1 MCNRLTS
8 STSKKSGLNSCWFN
22 FVYLIL
28 VLLVGVS
35 QAVAQIVPDA
45 GALQRELDLQLQ
57 RELSVP
63 FAQPPKPVRK
73 QDLEATGEK
82 ITLSG
87 FNYKGNTLFTKD
99 QLDRI
104 TAPWLHRPVTFEEL
118 KDCIAA
124 VQNFYMEQGRIAQ
137 ASFPPQDIENS
148 IVLMNI
154 LEARMGEVE
163 VTSEAQVT
171 RFSLAEA
178 KSYFEDAGKSNSL
191 IDTKPLERGLLLLN
205 EVAGVSATAAFEQ
218 GKEPETSNFKVDL
231 VETPFITGQL
241 STSNYGSSS
250 TGVAQA
256 VGVLGLNNLTGLG
269 DQLNFNAIQ
278 SLGSSYAVG
287 DYGVPIGNNGLK
299 IGVHTSYLQYQTLK
313 DWSDVQTH
321 GTATTIGAHLSYAL
335 TRTPLSQN
343 TLKINFDQRSYNNI
357 QESNTISNY
366 QINVLSIGLSGNLFN
381 NIDRS
386 VLTYGV
392 TLSAGHLSINDLTQE
407 GQDITGPGTAGNYA
421 KLSFNLTQKNELS
434 FLSDTT
440 WSNSVYGQLANKNLN
455 SSEQLYLGGPYG
467 VRAYPI
473 TQGGGSQ
480 GAIFISEINYKINGN
495 WEIGAFTDVGLI
507 QQYVNPYSGW
517 QGLTNAG
524 NTYVLADVGVSSR
537 FTYKQTS
544 IEASLAYRVGNN
556 PLYTS
561 TGQQLNADNSY
572 KTVQGWIRA
581 SFYF

>member
-1 MCNRLTS
+1 
-8 STSKKSGLNSCWFN
+8 
-22 FVYLIL
+22 
-28 VLLVGVS
+28 LLVGVS

>member
-1 MCNRLTS
+1 M
-8 STSKKSGLNSCWFN
+8 
-22 FVYLIL
+22 IL

-218 GKEPETSNFKVDL
+218 GKEPGTSNFKVDL

-313 DWSDVQTH
+313 DWSDVQTK